1 MLKRKFTVRETVLL
15 LFMSILFLG
24 IFYYL
29 LVASPVNEEISKCSS
44 QQVPVE
50 DDISTELIKASRKKK
65 MLDEMEQS
73 AGEPQGELKPYNNL
87 NDAMRE
93 LYQAL
98 EEAESYNISF
108 SEARAS
114 GTIVRR
120 DISIAFQ
127 AGSYEQVRTILRNM
141 ANSQFR
147 CIIKDMDI
155 SASSGRGES
164 RGMAS
169 AGAVSVS
176 VMITYY
182 ETTVGASDTNG
193 LVYDKDT
200 ASGDSEETME

>member
-87 NDAMRE
+87 NDEMRE

>member
-87 NDAMRE
+87 NDEMRE

-108 SEARAS
+108 SEARAL

>member
-87 NDAMRE
+87 NDEMRE

-147 CIIKDMDI
+147 CIVKDMDI

-169 AGAVSVS
+169 ADAVSVS

>member
-87 NDAMRE
+87 NDEMRE

-127 AGSYEQVRTILRNM
+127 TGSYEQVRTILRNM

>member
-87 NDAMRE
+87 NDEMRE

-200 ASGDSEETME
+200 ALSLIHI

>member
-1 MLKRKFTVRETVLL
+1 M
-15 LFMSILFLG
+15 
-24 IFYYL
+24 
-29 LVASPVNEEISKCSS
+29 
-44 QQVPVE
+44 E

-87 NDAMRE
+87 NDEMRE

>member
-87 NDAMRE
+87 NDEMRE

-147 CIIKDMDI
+147 CIVKDMDI
-155 SASSGRGES
+155 SASSGRGEA

>member
-1 MLKRKFTVRETVLL
+1 MRETVLL

-87 NDAMRE
+87 NDEMRE

>member
-73 AGEPQGELKPYNNL
+73 DGEPQGELKPYNNL
-87 NDAMRE
+87 NDEMRE

-127 AGSYEQVRTILRNM
+127 AGAYEQVRTILRNM
-141 ANSQFR
+141 VNSQFR

-200 ASGDSEETME
+200 ASGDSEEMME

>member
-29 LVASPVNEEISKCSS
+29 LVSSPVNEEISKCSS

-87 NDAMRE
+87 NDEMRE

>member
-73 AGEPQGELKPYNNL
+73 AGEPKGELKPYNNL
-87 NDAMRE
+87 NDEMRE

>member
-87 NDAMRE
+87 NDEMRE

-141 ANSQFR
+141 ANRQFR

>member
-87 NDAMRE
+87 NE
-93 LYQAL
+93 
-98 EEAESYNISF
+98 IG
-108 SEARAS
+108 RAS
-114 GTIVRR
+114 CRERV
-120 DISIAFQ
+120 
-127 AGSYEQVRTILRNM
+127 
-141 ANSQFR
+141 
-147 CIIKDMDI
+147 
-155 SASSGRGES
+155 
-164 RGMAS
+164 
-169 AGAVSVS
+169 
-176 VMITYY
+176 
-182 ETTVGASDTNG
+182 
-193 LVYDKDT
+193 
-200 ASGDSEETME
+200 

>member
-87 NDAMRE
+87 NDEMRE

-200 ASGDSEETME
+200 ASGDSEEMME

>member
-87 NDAMRE
+87 NDEMRE

-169 AGAVSVS
+169 AGAVTVS

>member
-65 MLDEMEQS
+65 MLEEMEQS

-87 NDAMRE
+87 NDEMRE

>member
-87 NDAMRE
+87 NDEMRE

-147 CIIKDMDI
+147 CIVKDMDI

>member
-29 LVASPVNEEISKCSS
+29 LVASPVNEEISKGSS

-65 MLDEMEQS
+65 MLDEREQS

-87 NDAMRE
+87 NDEMRE

-147 CIIKDMDI
+147 CIVKDMDI